1 MNNPGVAQIIFLSV
15 LFVVSAAMFAYSVV
29 DFIKSFLP
37 ENKSRKGCEP
47 NSRNNQSGSDSMVVN
62 VR

>member
-1 MNNPGVAQIIFLSV
+1 MLIYFSEDKVMNNPGVAQIIFLSV

-37 ENKSRKGCEP
+37 ENKSRKG
-47 NSRNNQSGSDSMVVN
+47 
-62 VR
+62 

>member
-1 MNNPGVAQIIFLSV
+1 MNDGPGVAQIIFLSV

-47 NSRNNQSGSDSMVVN
+47 NARNNQKCKY
-62 VR
+62 